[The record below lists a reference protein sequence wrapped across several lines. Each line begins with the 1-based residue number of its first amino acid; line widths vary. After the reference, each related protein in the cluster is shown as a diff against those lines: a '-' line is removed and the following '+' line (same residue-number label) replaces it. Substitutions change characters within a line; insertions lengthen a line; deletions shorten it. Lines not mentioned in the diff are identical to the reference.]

1 MEFNP
6 HLSQVVGGAN
16 LIPKRN
22 GTIEEELK
30 SKGEFMLQKNLNFF

>member
-1 MEFNP
+1 VEFKP
-6 HLSQVVGGAN
+6 HLLQVVGGAN

-30 SKGEFMLQKNLNFF
+30 IKR